1 MAGDLGFR
9 VRFFYYFILWTERL
23 RRKKKKKG
31 GDVERL
37 LGRPKILVG
46 AILSIF
52 LAREFESRWWP
63 DRYRPVGSPSASASS
78 SAGPCTHCPLPYQQQ
93 EHFSTWS
100 APTTMPRQRP
110 MLRVVLSSVAPSWA
124 AYWSS
129 LRMHWGDTQ
138 RCSRAEAGA
147 SVRERTVAVARV
159 LDALRAEG
167 SRCWR
172 GGGTSSSRYAPRSSR
187 RRS

>member
-9 VRFFYYFILWTERL
+9 VLFYFMD
-23 RRKKKKKG
+23 RKASTKEKKR
-31 GDVERL
+31 VRTWNAC
-37 LGRPKILVG
+37 LGVPKYWWEPLP
-46 AILSIF
+46 IF

-63 DRYRPVGSPSASASS
+63 DRYRPLGSPSASASS

-110 MLRVVLSSVAPSWA
+110 MLRVVLSSAAPSWA

-172 GGGTSSSRYAPRSSR
+172 GGGTSSS
-187 RRS
+187 